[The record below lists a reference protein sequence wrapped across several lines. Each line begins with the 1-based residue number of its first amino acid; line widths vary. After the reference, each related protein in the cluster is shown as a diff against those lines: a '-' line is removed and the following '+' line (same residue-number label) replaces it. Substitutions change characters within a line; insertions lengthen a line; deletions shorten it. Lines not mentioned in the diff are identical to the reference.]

1 MKTKKKKKKN
11 LIATNVPGLYKNK
24 NTGIIINKNKHELAL
39 IKNAI
44 ANAKIT
50 NENNEK
56 VIKLE
61 DEVKQLKELLVQV
74 IERK

>member
-1 MKTKKKKKKN
+1 MKSKKTNN
-11 LIATNVPGLYKNK
+11 LVATNVPGFYKNK
-24 NTGIIINKNKHELAL
+24 NTGIIINKNRYELAL

-61 DEVKQLKELLVQV
+61 DEVKQLKELLMQV